1 MGRESGADLEA
12 AEKLAPSVAASIRL
26 REIVGF
32 HCQQTVE
39 KYLKVLLTFY
49 QIEFP
54 KTHEIWRLLA
64 LVSSV
69 NPEAAN
75 ALGCK
80 NGLVHS
86 QLICGNPA
94 MPPKC
99 SRAMRSGRSRLPAS
113 QRLWSCEFWTRDS
126 FAVSHSDNGV
136 SRN

>member
-1 MGRESGADLEA
+1 
-12 AEKLAPSVAASIRL
+12 VAASIRL

-39 KYLKVLLTFY
+39 EYLKVLLTFY

-113 QRLWSCEFWTRDS
+113 QRQWSFEFWTRDS

-136 SRN
+136 SRD